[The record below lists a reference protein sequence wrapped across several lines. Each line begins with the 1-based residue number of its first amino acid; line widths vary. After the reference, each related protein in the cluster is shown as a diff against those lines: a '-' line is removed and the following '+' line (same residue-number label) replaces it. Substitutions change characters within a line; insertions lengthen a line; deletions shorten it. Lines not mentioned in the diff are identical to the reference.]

1 MTYSTIKTDALI
13 IGSGLAGLMA
23 AKQLY
28 EKTDASI
35 TMLGDGW
42 GASPFV
48 HGFNMPLHPDDSVEI
63 FKEDTYRSGKYQ
75 SIPELADMLCEGSA
89 TVKDELLELGI
100 NFDRAPDGS
109 YKLLRPLGASVA
121 RVASVGNHT
130 GIAIMKKV
138 RSILEADSSR
148 FSLKRLRALRLFSEN
163 GTVYGALAYDKK
175 SGEFVLIESK
185 LTVICTGGF
194 CNIYPFSTNKS
205 DIGGDG
211 VAMSYYAGA
220 SLTDLEFVQFEPSAA
235 VAPKKLR
242 GQSVITTMYYEGAVC
257 KNTLGERFMLR
268 HSDRGECVDKDVQ
281 SKLIYREIQ
290 EGRATENGGV
300 FFDATGVG
308 REKLNEMYS
317 SYVKRYQ
324 NVGIDI
330 ATTPF
335 EIAPAPHTSLGGV
348 VVDKCC
354 NTEIGGLFACGEVI
368 GGLHGAN
375 RAGGNAGLETL
386 VFGTVAG
393 KSAAEFYESY
403 NHQDFVPSK
412 LHCDNFVS
420 SVIGRITDTA
430 LCMDDI
436 ASIRARLGDILQRK
450 LSVLRCGADLESAK
464 AELCEMLSQIA
475 KYNTD
480 MASAEDV
487 FALIRLE
494 NDVTT
499 AYLLA
504 LSCLERD
511 MSIGCHV
518 RSDCPEA
525 EANDA
530 DKYRVNIRYG
540 KRGAAV
546 KRIPLK

>member
-13 IGSGLAGLMA
+13 IGSGLAGLLA
-23 AKQLY
+23 AKQIY
-28 EKTDASI
+28 EKSDASI

-63 FKEDTYRSGKYQ
+63 FKEDTLRSGRYQ
-75 SIPELADMLCEGSA
+75 SISELCDTLCEGSA
-89 TVKDELLELGI
+89 TVKDELIELGI

-138 RSILEADSSR
+138 RSILESSDR
-148 FSLKRLRALRLFSEN
+148 FTMLRQRALRLFVDN
-163 GTVYGALAYDKK
+163 GRVFGALTYNKEK
-175 SGEFVLIESK
+175 GEFQLIESK

-257 KNTLGERFMLR
+257 KNTLGERFMLKY
-268 HSDRGECVDKDVQ
+268 SDRGECVDKDVQ
-281 SKLIYREIQ
+281 SKHIYREIQ

-300 FFDATGVG
+300 YFDATGVG

-348 VVDKCC
+348 VVDKNC
-354 NTEIGGLFACGEVI
+354 NTEIEGLFACGEII

-386 VFGTVAG
+386 VFGTIAG
-393 KSAAEFYESY
+393 KSAAEFYANDNQGDY
-403 NHQDFVPSK
+403 VPSK
-412 LHCDNFVS
+412 LHCDNFVN
-420 SVIGRITDTA
+420 SVISRVTDTA
-430 LCMDDI
+430 LDTSVI
-436 ASIRARLGDILQRK
+436 GELRAQLESILDRK
-450 LSVLRCGADLESAK
+450 LSVLRCGTDLESARD
-464 AELCEMLSQIA
+464 ELAIILEKISA
-475 KYNTD
+475 FDTD
-480 MASAEDV
+480 MAAAEDV
-487 FALIRLE
+487 YSLIRLE

-499 AYLLA
+499 AYLLS

-525 EANDA
+525 DDNSE
-530 DKYRVNIRYG
+530 KYRVNVRYG
-540 KRGAAV
+540 KSGATV
-546 KRIPLK
+546 KKVPLN

>member
-1 MTYSTIKTDALI
+1 MTYQMLKTDALI
-13 IGSGLAGLMA
+13 IGSGLAGLLC
-23 AKQLY
+23 AKQIS
-28 EKTDASI
+28 DRSPDSSI
-35 TMLGDGW
+35 LMLGDGW
-42 GASPFV
+42 GASPYV
-48 HGFNMPLHPDDSVEI
+48 HGFNMPLHADDSIEL
-63 FKEDTYRSGKYQ
+63 FLQDTLKSGRHQ
-75 SIPELADMLCEGSA
+75 SIEELASALCNGTED
-89 TVKDELLELGI
+89 VKAELNELGI
-100 NFDRAPDGS
+100 CFDRAPDGS

-138 RSILEADSSR
+138 RAILEGNKNFSHSR
-148 FSLKRLRALRLFSEN
+148 ARALRLFVEH
-163 GTVYGALAYDKK
+163 GKVYGALAYIKEKK
-175 SGEFVLIESK
+175 EFVLIESK

-211 VAMSYYAGA
+211 IAMSYYSGA

-257 KNTLGERFMLR
+257 KNTLGERFMLK

-281 SKLIYREIQ
+281 AKLIYREIQ
-290 EGRATENGGV
+290 EGRATQNGGV

-330 ATTPF
+330 AQTPF

-348 VVDKCC
+348 VVDKDCK
-354 NTEIGGLFACGEVI
+354 TEIVGLYACGEII

-386 VFGTVAG
+386 VFGTIAG
-393 KSAAEFYESY
+393 KSAAQYLNEHSKD
-403 NHQDFVPSK
+403 NFVPSK
-412 LHCDNFVS
+412 LHRDNFAN
-420 SVIGRITDTA
+420 SVLGRMSDEK
-430 LCMDDI
+430 L
-436 ASIRARLGDILQRK
+436 SISKLEQMRGELESILDRK
-450 LSVLRCGADLESAK
+450 LSVLRCGNDLKEAK
-464 AELCEMLSQIA
+464 AELQAMLEKLASFDT
-475 KYNTD
+475 YNAD
-480 MASAEDV
+480 RDAV
-487 FALIRLE
+487 YALIRLE

-499 AYLLA
+499 AYLLS

-525 EANDA
+525 TEADE
-530 DKYRVNIRYG
+530 KYRVSIRYG
-540 KRGAAV
+540 KSGASV
-546 KRIPLK
+546 KKVPLN

>member
-13 IGSGLAGLMA
+13 IGSGLAGLLA
-23 AKQLY
+23 AKQIF
-28 EKTDASI
+28 EKSDASI

-63 FKEDTYRSGKYQ
+63 FKEDTLRSGRYQ
-75 SIPELADMLCEGSA
+75 SIPELCDMLCEGSA
-89 TVKDELLELGI
+89 TVKDELIELGI

-138 RSILEADSSR
+138 RSILESSDR
-148 FSLKRLRALRLFSEN
+148 FTLLRQRALRLFVD
-163 GTVYGALAYDKK
+163 GGRVFGALTYNKEK
-175 SGEFVLIESK
+175 GEFQLIESK

-257 KNTLGERFMLR
+257 KNTLGERFMLKY
-268 HSDRGECVDKDVQ
+268 SDRGECVDKDVQ
-281 SKLIYREIQ
+281 SKHIYREIQ

-348 VVDKCC
+348 VIDRDC
-354 NTEIGGLFACGEVI
+354 NTEIKGLFACGEII

-393 KSAAEFYESY
+393 KSAAEFYGND
-403 NHQDFVPSK
+403 NHQDYVPSK
-412 LHCDNFVS
+412 LHRDNFVN
-420 SVIGRITDTA
+420 SVIGRVTETA
-430 LCMDDI
+430 LDVSVISEMR
-436 ASIRARLGDILQRK
+436 AKLESILDRK
-450 LSVLRCGADLESAK
+450 LSVLRCGTDLESAK
-464 AELCEMLSQIA
+464 DELSAMLDTIA
-475 KYNTD
+475 GFDTD

-487 FALIRLE
+487 FSLIRLE

-525 EANDA
+525 DA
-530 DKYRVNIRYG
+530 DSEKYRVNVKYG
-540 KRGAAV
+540 KSGATV
-546 KRIPLK
+546 KKVPLH

>member
-13 IGSGLAGLMA
+13 IGSGLAGLLA
-23 AKQLY
+23 AKQIY
-28 EKTDASI
+28 EQSDASI

-63 FKEDTYRSGKYQ
+63 FKEDTLRSGRYQ
-75 SIPELADMLCEGSA
+75 SISELCDMLCEGSVA
-89 TVKDELLELGI
+89 VKDELIELGI
-100 NFDRAPDGS
+100 NFDRASDGS

-138 RSILEADSSR
+138 RSILESSDR
-148 FSLKRLRALRLFSEN
+148 FTLKRQRALRLFVDN
-163 GTVYGALAYDKK
+163 GRVFGALTYNKEK
-175 SGEFVLIESK
+175 GEFQLIESK

-257 KNTLGERFMLR
+257 KNTLGERFMLKY
-268 HSDRGECVDKDVQ
+268 SDRGECVDKDVQ
-281 SKLIYREIQ
+281 SRHIYREIQ

-300 FFDATGVG
+300 YFDATGVG

-348 VVDKCC
+348 VVDHDCT
-354 NTEIGGLFACGEVI
+354 TEIRGLFACGEII

-393 KSAAEFYESY
+393 KNAAEFYTNDTTKEY
-403 NHQDFVPSK
+403 FPSK
-412 LHCDNFVS
+412 LHCDNFVN
-420 SVIGRITDTA
+420 SVIGRVTNTK
-430 LCMDDI
+430 LDI
-436 ASIRARLGDILQRK
+436 SAVSEMRIKLESILERK
-450 LSVLRCGADLESAK
+450 LSVIRCGADLESARD
-464 AELCEMLSQIA
+464 ELSAMLDAIA
-475 KYNTD
+475 GFDTD
-480 MASAEDV
+480 KASAEDA
-487 FALIRLE
+487 FSLIRLE

-499 AYLLA
+499 AYLLS

-525 EANDA
+525 DSNA
-530 DKYRVNIRYG
+530 DKYRVNVRYG
-540 KRGAAV
+540 KSGATV
-546 KRIPLK
+546 KKVPLN

>member
-13 IGSGLAGLMA
+13 IGSGLSGLLA
-23 AKQLY
+23 AKQIF
-28 EKTDASI
+28 EKSDANI
-35 TMLGDGW
+35 MMLGDGW

-63 FKEDTYRSGKYQ
+63 FKEDTLRSGRYQ
-75 SIPELADMLCEGSA
+75 SIPELCDMLCEGSA
-89 TVKDELLELGI
+89 TVKDELIELGI
-100 NFDRAPDGS
+100 NFDRAADGS

-138 RSILEADSSR
+138 RSILEASDR
-148 FSLKRLRALRLFSEN
+148 FTLKRQRALRLFVD
-163 GTVYGALAYDKK
+163 GGRVYGALTYDKEK
-175 SGEFVLIESK
+175 GTFQLVESK
-185 LTVICTGGF
+185 VTIICTGGF

-257 KNTLGERFMLR
+257 KNALGERFMLKY
-268 HSDRGECVDKDVQ
+268 SDRGECVDKDVQ
-281 SKLIYREIQ
+281 SKYIYREIQ

-300 FFDATGVG
+300 YFDATGVG

-348 VVDKCC
+348 VVDRDC
-354 NTEIGGLFACGEVI
+354 NTEIKGLFACGEII

-393 KSAAEFYESY
+393 KSAAEFFTND
-403 NHQDFVPSK
+403 NHQEYVPSK
-412 LHCDNFVS
+412 LHCDNFVN
-420 SVIGRITDTA
+420 SVISRVTDTA
-430 LCMDDI
+430 LDAVAISEMRSRLE
-436 ASIRARLGDILQRK
+436 SILETK
-450 LSVLRCGADLESAK
+450 LSVLRCGDDLV
-464 AELCEMLSQIA
+464 IA
-475 KYNTD
+475 KDELSAMLEKIASFDTD
-480 MASAEDV
+480 MAKPEDV
-487 FALIRLE
+487 YSLIRLE
-494 NDVTT
+494 NDITT

-504 LSCLERD
+504 LSCIERD

-518 RSDCPEA
+518 RTDCPEA
-525 EANDA
+525 GENAE
-530 DKYRVNIRYG
+530 KYRVNIRFG
-540 KRGAAV
+540 KSGATV
-546 KRIPLK
+546 KKIPLN

>member
-1 MTYSTIKTDALI
+1 
-13 IGSGLAGLMA
+13 G
-23 AKQLY
+23 
-28 EKTDASI
+28 
-35 TMLGDGW
+35 
-42 GASPFV
+42 
-48 HGFNMPLHPDDSVEI
+48 
-63 FKEDTYRSGKYQ
+63 
-75 SIPELADMLCEGSA
+75 
-89 TVKDELLELGI
+89 
-100 NFDRAPDGS
+100 
-109 YKLLRPLGASVA
+109 
-121 RVASVGNHT
+121 RV
-130 GIAIMKKV
+130 
-138 RSILEADSSR
+138 
-148 FSLKRLRALRLFSEN
+148 F
-163 GTVYGALAYDKK
+163 GALTYNKEK
-175 SGEFVLIESK
+175 GEFQLIESK

-211 VAMSYYAGA
+211 VAMTYYAGA

-257 KNTLGERFMLR
+257 KNTLGERFMLKY
-268 HSDRGECVDKDVQ
+268 SDRGECVDKDVQ
-281 SKLIYREIQ
+281 SKHIYREIQ

-300 FFDATGVG
+300 YFDATGVG

-348 VVDKCC
+348 VVDGDCR
-354 NTEIGGLFACGEVI
+354 TEIKGLFACGEII

-386 VFGTVAG
+386 VFGTIAG
-393 KSAAEFYESY
+393 KSAAEFYAND
-403 NHQDFVPSK
+403 NHQDYVPSK
-412 LHCDNFVS
+412 LHCDNFVN
-420 SVIGRITDTA
+420 SVIGRVTETA
-430 LCMDDI
+430 LDTGAITEMRGELE
-436 ASIRARLGDILQRK
+436 SILDRK
-450 LSVLRCGADLESAK
+450 LSVLRCGSDLESARE
-464 AELCEMLSQIA
+464 ELSAMLDRIA
-475 KYNTD
+475 SFDTD
-480 MASAEDV
+480 MANAEDAY
-487 FALIRLE
+487 ALIRLE

-499 AYLLA
+499 AYLLS

-525 EANDA
+525 DGNEE
-530 DKYRVNIRYG
+530 KYRVNIRYG
-540 KRGAAV
+540 TGGAAIKKV
-546 KRIPLK
+546 PLK

>member
-13 IGSGLAGLMA
+13 IGSGLSGLLA
-23 AKQLY
+23 AKQIY
-28 EKTDASI
+28 EKSDASI

-48 HGFNMPLHPDDSVEI
+48 HGFNMPLHPEDSVQI
-63 FKEDTYRSGKYQ
+63 FKEDTLRSGRYQ
-75 SIPELADMLCEGSA
+75 SIPELCDMLCEGSA
-89 TVKDELLELGI
+89 TVKDELIELGI
-100 NFDRAPDGS
+100 SFDRAPDGS
-109 YKLLRPLGASVA
+109 YKLLRPLGASVP

-138 RSILEADSSR
+138 RSILEQSDR
-148 FSLKRLRALRLFSEN
+148 FTMLRQRALRLFVDN
-163 GTVYGALAYDKK
+163 GRVFGALTYNKQT
-175 SGEFVLIESK
+175 GEFQLIESK
-185 LTVICTGGF
+185 LTVLCTGGF

-257 KNTLGERFMLR
+257 KNALGERFMLKY
-268 HSDRGECVDKDVQ
+268 SDRGECVDKDVQ
-281 SKLIYREIQ
+281 SKHIYREIQ

-348 VVDKCC
+348 VIDRNC
-354 NTEIGGLFACGEVI
+354 NTEIEGLFACGEII

-393 KSAAEFYESY
+393 KSAAEFYAND
-403 NHQDFVPSK
+403 NHQDYVPSK
-412 LHCDNFVS
+412 LHCDNFVN
-420 SVIGRITDTA
+420 SVIGRVTDHA
-430 LCMDDI
+430 LDKALLSQMQ
-436 ASIRARLGDILQRK
+436 AKLKDILDRK
-450 LSVLRCGADLESAK
+450 LSVLRCGKDLECARD
-464 AELCEMLSQIA
+464 ELYTILETIA
-475 KYNTD
+475 TFDTD

-487 FALIRLE
+487 YTLIRLE

-525 EANDA
+525 DETSK
-530 DKYRVNIRYG
+530 KYRVNIRYG
-540 KRGAAV
+540 KSGATV
-546 KRIPLK
+546 KKVPLN